1 MKVCILT
8 SVHDCRDPRI
18 FYKEAMSLAR
28 AGYNVSL
35 LASNCETHERN
46 GIKIIGVGY
55 WRSRWIRIVKIVPL
69 ILWKSIQIKADIYHI
84 HDPELLIIVPILKL
98 LGARVI
104 YDVHEDFA
112 RDIRYKTYIL
122 SGLRYP
128 LSIILRTIERVLSKL
143 CYKVIAERYYK
154 EIYPDAIEVLNY
166 SVLNRI
172 SSGRSNYDRLD
183 LDNSYCWYLYTGNI
197 TEDRGALTS
206 LRLLQLNSRS
216 GVAYIGKCHS
226 DVARKIRRYAEENN
240 INENRIKI
248 IGEDQYLDSEEI
260 TWHGMTGRWVAGIAL
275 FPALDYL
282 KRKELTKFYEY
293 MELGLPILANNFP
306 VWRKLIEGNRAGYV
320 VNLDDSD
327 EIRRIM
333 KVLEA
338 DYEEKGRRTDLT
350 ELVREKFC
358 WSKQERNLL
367 SLYNGIF

>member
-18 FYKEAMSLAR
+18 FYKEAISLAS
-28 AGYNVSL
+28 AGYNVCI

-46 GIKIIGVGY
+46 GIKIIGVGR
-55 WRSRWIRIVKIVPL
+55 WKSRWIRIFKIVPL
-69 ILWKSIQIKADIYHI
+69 ILWKSIQIKADIYHL

-98 LGARVI
+98 LGAKVV
-104 YDVHEDFA
+104 YDVHEDLVA
-112 RDIRYKTYIL
+112 DIRYKPYIL

-128 LSIILRTIERVLSKL
+128 LSIILGTIERVLSKL

-166 SVLNRI
+166 SVLSRV
-172 SSGRSNYDRLD
+172 SSGQSNYERLN
-183 LDNSYCWYLYTGNI
+183 LDYSYCWYLYTGNI

-206 LRLLQLNSRS
+206 LRLLELNSRS
-216 GVAYIGKCHS
+216 GVAYIGKCNS
-226 DVARKIRRYAEENN
+226 DVAQKIRHCAEENS
-240 INENRIKI
+240 INENRIRI
-248 IGEDQYLDSEEI
+248 IGEDHYLDSEEI
-260 TWHGMTGRWVAGIAL
+260 IWYGISGRWVAGIAL

-293 MELGLPILANNFP
+293 MELGLPILATNFP

-333 KVLEA
+333 KILEA
-338 DYEEKGRRTDLT
+338 DYEKRGRRTDLT

-367 SLYNGIF
+367 SLYDRIL